1 MEQRQLF
8 FHMVHQMLGGLNYL
22 RESLDNKK
30 GSPFISINY
39 YAPNDENGQIQ
50 VLNEIQEQLDLLDP
64 DQDTQIIWGGD
75 FNVIFDT
82 NLDADGAT
90 LN

>member
-1 MEQRQLF
+1 M
-8 FHMVHQMLGGLNYL
+8 MKM
-22 RESLDNKK
+22 
-30 GSPFISINY
+30 
-39 YAPNDENGQIQ
+39 GQIQ

-82 NLDADGAT
+82 NLDVDGGNTNLDADEGNPQLCDIFRVRYPLSKRYT
-90 LN
+90 SSKNLF